1 MKRQLGD
8 APLALVA
15 LQARAGGLRA
25 GRVHR
30 VLGADLLLVPTQ
42 RDPEQA
48 RAEGLNA
55 DTLWSDANLR
65 RLHSPHAGEGEQLLS
80 RWPLPLG
87 DRVTPLHRTS
97 KGRAQTVF
105 MGCNREVSSICWMK
119 CSPTVR
125 APQVGPNAPL

>member
-65 RLHSPHAGEGEQLLS
+65 RLHSPPAGEGEQLLS
-80 RWPLPLG
+80 KWPLPLG
-87 DRVTPLHRTS
+87 DRVTPYIGHL
-97 KGRAQTVF
+97 
-105 MGCNREVSSICWMK
+105 REGHKPYSWDAI
-119 CSPTVR
+119 VR
-125 APQVGPNAPL
+125 SHQFAG